1 MIGTPSSFLSDLT
14 LASSSSQ
21 CFLALSLSAFFYSL
35 CISKPLL
42 FSSINEISWLIFSYL
57 DPASFSVFLFIC
69 ISNKFFTY
77 SCCFSF
83 FAKRTV
89 DSPAYDSVVN
99 PVLIGSLEIIFYCS
113 RSSAYIKWIKIGKW
127 FTYIEFHLLLNLLSK
142 LHLLIDLD
150 FFFSI

>member
-89 DSPAYDSVVN
+89 DSPAYDSGVN

-113 RSSAYIKWIKIGKW
+113 RSSAYLKWIKIEK
-127 FTYIEFHLLLNLLSK
+127 
-142 LHLLIDLD
+142 
-150 FFFSI
+150 